1 MITVLTAVGPQLEAQ
16 AAVRVEAAS
25 GARLVRRCADVPD
38 LLSAA
43 AAHIAQVAVLSA
55 DLPGLDRGVLGTL
68 ADDGLRTVG
77 VHAAG
82 DEEAQRR
89 LRQLGVDRVISAQ
102 ATAAEWSELVAGL
115 SGSDHDAT
123 TPDDGD
129 GTVEEAIERELLGRD
144 GASGAQGEA
153 RPTGDPAD
161 ADGAD
166 AHGDASESAD
176 AEPAEPADPDRTT
189 RSPRSRRSRRSG
201 PSRAEPGE
209 ETQDEA
215 DADRRSTPARV
226 VAVWGP
232 AGSPGRT
239 TVAVNLAAELARLG
253 RSVLLVDADTY
264 GASVGQALALL
275 DEAPGLA
282 AATRL
287 ADTGDL
293 DLPHLAA
300 VAPTGPAGVRV
311 LTGLPRADRW
321 SEIREDALREVLRVA
336 RLLVD
341 VVVVDTGFC
350 LEEDEELSYDTR
362 APRRNVATT
371 TSLREADDILV
382 VGSADPV
389 GLQRLVRGLDEIGAF
404 TAAPRVVVTKVRA
417 SAVGAGP
424 DKRVTETLQR
434 FAGVESPTLVPDDRN
449 ALDAAML
456 EGRALCEAAP
466 GSGARRALATLAGEV
481 AGVEVV
487 LRRRGLTRRRRTSA
501 ATA

>member
-16 AAVRVEAAS
+16 AAVRVEATS

-55 DLPGLDRGVLGTL
+55 DLPGLDRGVLGALT
-68 ADDGLRTVG
+68 DDGLRTVG

-102 ATAAEWSELVAGL
+102 ATAEEWSELVAGL
-115 SGSDHDAT
+115 GGSDTGAAAAPPAT
-123 TPDDGD
+123 GD
-129 GTVEEAIERELLGRD
+129 GLPDTGEGAVDEAIERELLG
-144 GASGAQGEA
+144 
-153 RPTGDPAD
+153 
-161 ADGAD
+161 
-166 AHGDASESAD
+166 GDASAGGAPSAPGGDDPGGDD
-176 AEPAEPADPDRTT
+176 ARLRPDAGSARAHRSRGSRRGGAEDPAGADPDRVGGA
-189 RSPRSRRSRRSG
+189 G
-201 PSRAEPGE
+201 P
-209 ETQDEA
+209 DE
-215 DADRRSTPARV
+215 DRTAAPARV

-300 VAPTGPAGVRV
+300 VAPTGPTGVRV

-341 VVVVDTGFC
+341 VVVIDTGFC

-389 GLQRLVRGLDEIGAF
+389 GLQRLVRGLDEVGAF
-404 TAAPRVVVTKVRA
+404 TSEPRVVVTKVRA
-417 SAVGAGP
+417 SAVGAGA
-424 DKRVTETLQR
+424 DKRVAETLQR
-434 FAGVESPTLVPDDRN
+434 FAGVESPTLVPDDRA
-449 ALDAAML
+449 ALDSAML
-456 EGRALCEAAP
+456 EGRALCEVAP
-466 GSGARRALATLAGEV
+466 GSGARRALAALAGEL

-487 LRRRGLTRRRRTSA
+487 LRRRGLTRRRRASA